1 MPETDS
7 KRPAARIQQ
16 LTAPELKAMID
27 GGARFEFVDVR
38 TPHERALA
46 CIEGTRLLD
55 QTYLD
60 HLLTLDRDTPIVF
73 QCHHGMRS
81 QSAAESCLGRG
92 FRNLYNL
99 SGGIDAWSR
108 AVDPS
113 VPRY

>member
-1 MPETDS
+1 MPDTAQT
-7 KRPAARIQQ
+7 PPARIQQ
-16 LTAPELKAMID
+16 LSAPELKAMID
-27 GGARFEFVDVR
+27 SGTKFEFVDVR
-38 TPHERALA
+38 TPHERELA

-55 QTYLD
+55 QAYLD

-81 QSAAESCLGRG
+81 QSAAEYCLGHG

-108 AVDPS
+108 TVDPS
-113 VPRY
+113 VPLY